1 MAMKNEEQEWNKLFG
16 GEGETVKED
25 EEKVSFFMIKN
36 YVFISLIRDSIFF
49 IRNNSKTLD
58 TNMKN
63 EWSQKPRTRS
73 YRLSRKR
80 SLFPMVCLFSFQN
93 LETEFCIC
101 IRFVLLW
108 SRSYGRVLWVM
119 EQETA
124 LVATDQTLS
133 VLKLVE
139 FTNFTSF

>member
-63 EWSQKPRTRS
+63 E
-73 YRLSRKR
+73 
-80 SLFPMVCLFSFQN
+80 
-93 LETEFCIC
+93 
-101 IRFVLLW
+101 
-108 SRSYGRVLWVM
+108 
-119 EQETA
+119 
-124 LVATDQTLS
+124 
-133 VLKLVE
+133 
-139 FTNFTSF
+139 